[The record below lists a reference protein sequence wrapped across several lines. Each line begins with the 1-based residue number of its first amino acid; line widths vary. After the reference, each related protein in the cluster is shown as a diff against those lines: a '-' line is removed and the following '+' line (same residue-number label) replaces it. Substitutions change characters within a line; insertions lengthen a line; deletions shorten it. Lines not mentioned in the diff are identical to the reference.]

1 MAVTKIT
8 GDTFELVKNAD
19 TAVVDFYADW
29 CGPCGMLSPI
39 VEKLSTEYENVDFYK
54 VDIDAD
60 MDIAQIYRIVSI
72 PTLLFFKKGE
82 VVGQVIGYV
91 PEDELKAEIDKA
103 FA

>member
-8 GDTFELVKNAD
+8 GDTFGLVKNSNL
-19 TAVVDFYADW
+19 AVVDFYADW

-39 VEKLSTEYENVDFYK
+39 VEKLSEQYENVNFFK
-54 VDIDAD
+54 LDIDAD
-60 MDIAQIYRIVSI
+60 MDIAQSYRIVSI
-72 PTLLFFKKGE
+72 PTLLFFKNGE
-82 VVGQVIGYV
+82 LVGQVIGYV